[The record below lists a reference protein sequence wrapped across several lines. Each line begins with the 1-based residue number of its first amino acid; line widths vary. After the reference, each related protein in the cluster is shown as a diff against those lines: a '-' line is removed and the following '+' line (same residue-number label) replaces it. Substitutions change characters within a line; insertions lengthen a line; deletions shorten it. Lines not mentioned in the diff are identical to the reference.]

1 MLDPK
6 YLRNDIQI
14 KAIAKQLATRAYQL
28 DVSLIT
34 RLEARRK
41 ELQIQTEALQNTS
54 NRHAKSIGS
63 AKAKG
68 ECVTTL
74 IEEVAGMKTQRAL
87 CERAPKDSEK
97 Q

>member
-41 ELQIQTEALQNTS
+41 ELQIQTEA
-54 NRHAKSIGS
+54 
-63 AKAKG
+63 
-68 ECVTTL
+68 
-74 IEEVAGMKTQRAL
+74 
-87 CERAPKDSEK
+87 
-97 Q
+97 